1 MTDSM
6 SSTSDLRS
14 STSPIEDPLSFLLA
28 LSIQNKSRFIDGSIP
43 EPDVSDK
50 LFVPCTRCNSLILAW
65 LLESISPP
73 IASTVFYI
81 RKAYEVWET
90 LKERF
95 SQPDDARICN
105 LQFNLYNISQG
116 TRSVDAYFTELNCIW
131 EELRNYRPLPHCS
144 CGICNSA
151 CFQTYIDQY
160 QKDSVFRFLNGLNES
175 FSALRSQILMMKPFP
190 SLNKAYNLVIRDESQ
205 RNLYLHTMPIIESSA
220 MATMTEGK
228 VKSKVD
234 VVCSYCHK
242 KGHTK
247 DKCYRLIGFPPDF
260 KFLKGKSP
268 LKKGNVWS
276 INNVGPVTSKEECD
290 ESTKSLS
297 SLTLSKHQ
305 IQKLM
310 SLINDHIADGEN
322 EEPTNPP

>member
-1 MTDSM
+1 M
-6 SSTSDLRS
+6 SATSDLRL
-14 STSPIEDPLSFLLA
+14 STSPIEDPLSPFYLHHSDHHGSIIITPKLTSNNYSSWSRSFLLA
-28 LSIQNKSRFIDGSIP
+28 LSIRNKSGFIDGSIP
-43 EPDVSDK
+43 EPD
-50 LFVPCTRCNSLILAW
+50 

-81 RKAYEVWET
+81 RKASEVWET

-95 SQPDDARICN
+95 SQPNDARICN
-105 LQFNLYNISQG
+105 LQFNLYNMSQG
-116 TRSVDAYFTELNCIW
+116 TRSVYAYFIELNCIW
-131 EELRNYRPLPHCS
+131 EKLRNYRPLPHCS
-144 CGICNSA
+144 CGKCNSA

-175 FSALRSQILMMKPFP
+175 FSTLRSQILMMKPFP
-190 SLNKAYNLVIRDESQ
+190 LLNEAYNLVIRDESQ

-234 VVCSYCHK
+234 AVCSYCHK

-260 KFLKGKSP
+260 KFSKGK
-268 LKKGNVWS
+268 
-276 INNVGPVTSKEECD
+276 
-290 ESTKSLS
+290 
-297 SLTLSKHQ
+297 
-305 IQKLM
+305 
-310 SLINDHIADGEN
+310 
-322 EEPTNPP
+322 